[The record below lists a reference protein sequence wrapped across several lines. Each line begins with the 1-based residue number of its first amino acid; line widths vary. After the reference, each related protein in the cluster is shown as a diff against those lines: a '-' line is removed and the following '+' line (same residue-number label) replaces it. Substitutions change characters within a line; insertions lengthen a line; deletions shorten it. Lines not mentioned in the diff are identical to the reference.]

1 MRWTDRFSRARTK
14 NSEVATLGSVALLL
28 IACGSRSGLDP
39 GLSGDA
45 EASEFMVSPPLEV
58 ESEPRARAAP
68 VPSEVGTGCVDITRH
83 YTSTPPTVLLLIDQS
98 ASMRERFG
106 ASTRWDVL
114 RSAIVDAEDGLLTWL
129 EEGAAIGLML
139 YTSLNGFEDGQRCPL
154 VEQVDVQFDNAR
166 RIREFYAGAEPL
178 PGGDTPTADA
188 IDVAVSGLASM
199 SVGPSK
205 YVLLLTDGVPDTC
218 SEPDPQNGFD
228 AAVDAVVRARSS
240 GILVRT
246 VGVSPD
252 IARVGLQQMAN
263 AGAGKPLQLVYG
275 TDADAERPLYASTE
289 PRELADQLKGAIG
302 DRRSCTI
309 ELGTEVQSQH
319 VRDGALSLDGRTLEY
334 DAADGWTFEDE
345 DTILIHGPA
354 CQSILGQGERLEVRF
369 PCD

>member
-1 MRWTDRFSRARTK
+1 VGILAGEAFRLHREKAGADI
-14 NSEVATLGSVALLL
+14 GCLLL
-28 IACGSRSGLDP
+28 LLACGSRSGLDAALP
-39 GLSGDA
+39 GDPDV
-45 EASEFMVSPPLEV
+45 SELAVTPPLEA
-58 ESEPRARAAP
+58 SLDPRMQAMP
-68 VPSEVGTGCVDITRH
+68 LPSETGTGCVDITRH
-83 YTSTPPTVLLLIDQS
+83 YTSTPPTVMLLIDQS
-98 ASMRERFG
+98 ASMREPFG
-106 ASTRWDVL
+106 ASTRWGVL
-114 RSAIVDAEDGLLTWL
+114 RSAIVDTEDGLLTWL
-129 EEGAAIGLML
+129 DESANIGLML
-139 YTSLNGFEDGQRCPL
+139 YTSLNGFENGQPCPL
-154 VEQVDVQFDNAR
+154 IEQVDVQFGNADH
-166 RIREFYAGAEPL
+166 IREFYAGAEPL

-188 IDVAVSGLASM
+188 IDVAVAELGSL

-252 IARVGLQQMAN
+252 IARTGLQQMAN
-263 AGAGKPLQLVYG
+263 AGAGKPLNLVYG

-309 ELGTEVQSQH
+309 ELGTEVESSH
-319 VRDGALSLDGRTLEY
+319 IREGVLSLDGRTLEY
-334 DAADGWTFEDE
+334 GAPDGWSFEDQ
-345 DTILIHGPA
+345 DTIIIHGQA

-369 PCD
+369 PC